1 MARTQ
6 LVRGADAAESRG
18 RESTCVDCTIVALAL
33 TSEDPKVKTRS
44 MYSVES
50 VCGNSRELRRLAW
63 RMASRVTPIAALLAV
78 AFACDRARPAPDSTS
93 SAPAPSAT
101 LNEPTGKAAVA
112 SPRASELPAPISPDE
127 ARNTLDVWVKV
138 QNEGNFEAYQRLY
151 ASKFTGTKRVGA
163 KQTDFAREGWL
174 RDRQQMFAKP
184 FTVGVSDVE
193 VYVESGLGILR
204 FTQTWKSDTFED
216 HGRKE
221 LYLMREAGVVKLTRE
236 AMLDSSSTRQSKL
249 GLGKPVSPAELVLA
263 GRTAPTLLLQQTVNL
278 DWAAQ
283 HPVYVS
289 EQLAERAVT
298 VGALPKPLQE
308 RLTHSYEVFDQLGAR
323 CLAKPTGYK
332 IFAHV
337 VPHFGTVNF
346 WNDFGA
352 ESEGRKA
359 QPLPNASRALGLWG
373 LAQQS
378 PERGL
383 RLAMEFAVTGDC
395 GAPQW
400 GREVRAGAPEPWRLR
415 DATKA
420 ELELLNAALP
430 QHPALRALDNQ
441 LAGEFVNHGKRWL
454 QTDKLE
460 RARTLTSQD
469 GRTLYIA
476 RVNGEGG
483 CGYTTPETVH
493 LIWRKHDQ
501 AVRPV
506 ERAWFTDSTY
516 HEDVVGAVDLDGTGE
531 SALLTSVGIYVWG
544 KGGYER
550 LVDDAPLYLD
560 CPC

>member
-1 MARTQ
+1 MYR
-6 LVRGADAAESRG
+6 
-18 RESTCVDCTIVALAL
+18 
-33 TSEDPKVKTRS
+33 VK
-44 MYSVES
+44 S
-50 VCGNSRELRRLAW
+50 VCGNSREMWPLGWPVSAWLRV
-63 RMASRVTPIAALLAV
+63 SPIAALLAL
-78 AFACDRARPAPDSTS
+78 AFACDRAKPAPDATT
-93 SAPAPSAT
+93 SAPAIGAA

-112 SPRASELPAPISPDE
+112 SPRTDELAPPISPEE

-138 QNEGNFEAYQRLY
+138 QNEGNFEAYQKLY
-151 ASKFTGTKRVGA
+151 ASKFTGTKRVGT
-163 KQTDFAREGWL
+163 KKTDFAREGWL

-204 FTQTWKSDTFED
+204 FTQTWKSETFED
-216 HGRKE
+216 RGRKE
-221 LYLMREAGVVKLTRE
+221 LYLMREAGVVKVTRE
-236 AMLDSSSTRQSKL
+236 AMLDSSSDSSAMRQSKL

-263 GRTAPTLLLQQTVNL
+263 GRAAPTLLLQQTVNL
-278 DWAAQ
+278 DWAAE

-289 EQLAERAVT
+289 EELAERAVM
-298 VGALPKPLQE
+298 VGALPQPLQE
-308 RLTHSYEVFDQLGAR
+308 RLTHSYEVFDQSGAR

-337 VPHFGTVNF
+337 VPHFGTVNL

-352 ESEGRKA
+352 EMEGRKA
-359 QPLPNASRALGLWG
+359 QPLPNATRALGLWG
-373 LAQQS
+373 LGQQS

-383 RLAMEFAVTGDC
+383 RLGMEFAVTGDC

-400 GREVRAGAPEPWRLR
+400 GRELRAGAPEPWRLKE
-415 DATKA
+415 ATKA
-420 ELELLNAALP
+420 ELDLLNAVLP
-430 QHPALRALDNQ
+430 QHPALRALDKQ
-441 LAGEFVNHGKRWL
+441 LAGEFVNHGSRWL
-454 QTDKLE
+454 QTKKLE
-460 RARTLTSQD
+460 RARTLTSHD
-469 GRTLYIA
+469 GRTLYVA
-476 RVNGEGG
+476 QVNGEGG

-506 ERAWFTDSTY
+506 EQALFTDVTY
-516 HEDVVGAVDLDGTGE
+516 HEDVIGAVDLDGTGE
-531 SALLTSVGIYVWG
+531 AALLTNVGIYVWG

>member
-1 MARTQ
+1 MLNKCEMRS
-6 LVRGADAAESRG
+6 LPSRVTAG
-18 RESTCVDCTIVALAL
+18 
-33 TSEDPKVKTRS
+33 
-44 MYSVES
+44 
-50 VCGNSRELRRLAW
+50 
-63 RMASRVTPIAALLAV
+63 VTPIAWLLAV
-78 AFACDRARPAPDSTS
+78 AFACDRARPAPDSTT
-93 SAPAPSAT
+93 SAPAVSAALT
-101 LNEPTGKAAVA
+101 EPTGKAAAA
-112 SPRASELPAPISPDE
+112 SPPTSELPPSISADE

-138 QNEGNFEAYQRLY
+138 QNEGNFEGYQTLY

-163 KQTDFAREGWL
+163 KKTDFAREGWL

-184 FTVGVSDVE
+184 FTVRVSDVE

-216 HGRKE
+216 RGRKE
-221 LYLMREAGVVKLTRE
+221 LYLMREAGVAKLTRE
-236 AMLDSSSTRQSKL
+236 AMLDSSSMRQSKL
-249 GLGKPVSPAELVLA
+249 RLDKPSSPGELVLA
-263 GRTAPTLLLQQTVNL
+263 GRTASTLLLQQTVNMS
-278 DWAAQ
+278 WAAE

-289 EQLAERAVT
+289 DELAERAVA

-332 IFAHV
+332 IFARV

-359 QPLPNASRALGLWG
+359 QPLPNATRALGSWS

-378 PERGL
+378 PDRGL
-383 RLAMEFAVTGDC
+383 RLGMEFEVTGDC

-415 DATKA
+415 EATKA
-420 ELELLNAALP
+420 ELDLLNAALP
-430 QHPALRALDNQ
+430 QHPALRALDKQ

-460 RARTLTSQD
+460 LARALASRD
-469 GRTLYIA
+469 GRTLYVA
-476 RVNGEGG
+476 QVHGEGG

-501 AVRPV
+501 ALRPV
-506 ERAWFTDSTY
+506 ERALFTDITY
-516 HEDVVGAVDLDGTGE
+516 HEDVVGAVDVDGTGE
-531 SALLTSVGIYVWG
+531 AALLTSVGIYVWG
-544 KGGYER
+544 KDGYER